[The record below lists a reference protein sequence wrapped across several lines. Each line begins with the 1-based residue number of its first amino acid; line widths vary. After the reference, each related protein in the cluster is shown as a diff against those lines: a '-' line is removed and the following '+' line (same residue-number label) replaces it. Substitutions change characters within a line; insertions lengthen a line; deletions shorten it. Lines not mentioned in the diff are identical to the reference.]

1 MEVLRTSLFLLI
13 VLTFQ
18 FSFGQDNKAIQSAFE
33 NSFLSESKEEYK
45 EGISF
50 IKSVYSDNSYPSN
63 LRLGWLYYLEGNYN
77 SSLIYY
83 KRAIKLMPAATEPFW
98 GIINTQ
104 IALDKWGDVE
114 KSYLSILRLD
124 PKNKIANYKLGLIY
138 YYRKNYTAAKQ
149 YFDIALNLFPFDYDA
164 LLMSAWNNYFLGK
177 SSEAKVLFNRVLLL
191 YKNDSSALGGLS
203 LIK

>member
-18 FSFGQDNKAIQSAFE
+18 FSFGQDNKVIQSAFE

-83 KRAIKLMPAATEPFW
+83 KRAIKL
-98 GIINTQ
+98 I
-104 IALDKWGDVE
+104 
-114 KSYLSILRLD
+114 SI
-124 PKNKIANYKLGLIY
+124 
-138 YYRKNYTAAKQ
+138 
-149 YFDIALNLFPFDYDA
+149 
-164 LLMSAWNNYFLGK
+164 
-177 SSEAKVLFNRVLLL
+177 
-191 YKNDSSALGGLS
+191 
-203 LIK
+203 